1 MFAVKVF
8 LAFLVCSLVSSIAH
22 GQRRQQCY
30 DTPTGNA
37 TIEIRGVAGPQG
49 KRGPR
54 GMRGPQ
60 GLVGNDGA
68 PGAKGEQGEIGNDGL
83 PGNDG
88 RDGYPGLMG
97 DRGDTGMPGPRGPKG
112 EPGSPL
118 TEEEFNRICDT
129 VSSKVQA
136 EVQVD
141 LDMLNATVQGIQ
153 ATLDNLPITLCDITS
168 RNWRN
173 VGIFDTRRGDT
184 CPSGLRNEKN
194 GNTGQSACGRNSNVA
209 SCSLMSIPVDMA
221 YTRVCG
227 IVRGY
232 QDSSPDAFDR
242 TIGAEDSIES
252 YYVDG
257 VSITHGSSPRRH
269 LWTYAGGL
277 SELHPR
283 QAYRCPCAKTD
294 PNDRTDVPDFVGEH
308 FYCESGFPSERWE
321 HKVVWEDSLWDGDN
335 CQAPGNKC
343 CDRNGWFLRDVKQ
356 SSDDIEIRICAD
368 QGMAD
373 EDTLIESYE
382 IWVM

>member
-1 MFAVKVF
+1 
-8 LAFLVCSLVSSIAH
+8 
-22 GQRRQQCY
+22 
-30 DTPTGNA
+30 
-37 TIEIRGVAGPQG
+37 
-49 KRGPR
+49 
-54 GMRGPQ
+54 MRGPP
-60 GLVGNDGA
+60 GFVGNDGA

-88 RDGYPGLMG
+88 IEGNPGLMG
-97 DRGDTGMPGPRGPKG
+97 DRGDTGMPGPQGPKG

-129 VSSKVQA
+129 VSAKVQA
-136 EVQVD
+136 ELQVD
-141 LDMLNATVQGIQ
+141 LDVLNITLQGIQ
-153 ATLDNLPITLCDITS
+153 TTFDNLPITLCNITS

-173 VGIFDTRRGDT
+173 VGIFDTRRGDN
-184 CPSGLRNEKN
+184 CPSGLRSERNET
-194 GNTGQSACGRNSNVA
+194 TGQSACGRNSNVA
-209 SCSLMSIPVDMA
+209 SCSSINITVDMA

-232 QDSSPDAFDR
+232 QDSSPDSFDR

-257 VSITHGSSPRRH
+257 VSITQGFSPRRH
-269 LWTYAGGL
+269 LWTYVGGL
-277 SELHPR
+277 SELNS
-283 QAYRCPCAKTD
+283 QQSFRCPCAKTD

-308 FYCESGFPSERWE
+308 FYCESGFPGEGWE
-321 HKVVWEDSLWDGDN
+321 HRVAWEDSLWDGDN

-343 CDRNGWFLRDVKQ
+343 CDRNGWFLRNIKQ
-356 SSDDIEIRICAD
+356 SSDDIEVRICAD
-368 QGMAD
+368 QEMAD